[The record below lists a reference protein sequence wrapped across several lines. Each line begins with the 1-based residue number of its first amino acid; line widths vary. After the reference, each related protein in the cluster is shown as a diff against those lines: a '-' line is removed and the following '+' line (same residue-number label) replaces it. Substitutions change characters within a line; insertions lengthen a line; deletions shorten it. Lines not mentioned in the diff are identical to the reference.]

1 MFAST
6 ATFEHLPGP
15 KELWTPMLPN
25 AAAPSVVHTE
35 EAFGTC
41 EEANADALDRA
52 RHEIFALNGARPLGV
67 RKSLGNVLCNVS
79 HQESDES
86 LAARFE
92 VTFDGKRYAFRQYRY
107 DRFHDALRYAMGEHV
122 KDGFV
127 SDDAFC
133 PIWKAAYCPS
143 GDEEAAMQS
152 HRISYVEG
160 HFVFGCYRYDRL
172 DDAIAFAEIH
182 PESAGCV
189 R

>member
-1 MFAST
+1 MARAGSFFRATVGSSEEGTMRWQATSWCEGWKIGLRCTEFKCQDGSRMFAST

-86 LAARFE
+86 LAAS
-92 VTFDGKRYAFRQYRY
+92 
-107 DRFHDALRYAMGEHV
+107 LRGNLRRETLCVPA
-122 KDGFV
+122 
-127 SDDAFC
+127 
-133 PIWKAAYCPS
+133 
-143 GDEEAAMQS
+143 
-152 HRISYVEG
+152 IS
-160 HFVFGCYRYDRL
+160 L
-172 DDAIAFAEIH
+172 
-182 PESAGCV
+182 
-189 R
+189 